1 MPQSESWQRGL
12 QHLCDQGVLAGYAL
26 MTRQGHFES
35 AQGIL
40 RDAFCSHTTEQLSSD
55 AQQLDH
61 VFDSGQQAETFT
73 LLNQKIIV
81 FKQTACDVYGIS
93 RRKHMGLC
101 LNNLPFGLLISVY
114 QKPCLPQTVIPKLE
128 NICAS
133 LRR

>member
-1 MPQSESWQRGL
+1 MAQSESWQHGL

-26 MTRQGHFES
+26 ITRQGHCES
-35 AQGIL
+35 PQGIL
-40 RDAFCSHTTEQLSSD
+40 RDAFCSHTEQLSSD
-55 AQQLDH
+55 AQQFYH
-61 VFDSGQQAETFT
+61 IFDSGQQAETFT

-81 FKQTACDVYGIS
+81 FKQTACDVYGIG

-114 QKPCLPQTVIPKLE
+114 QKPYLPQTVIPKLE

>member
-1 MPQSESWQRGL
+1 MAQSESWQHGL
-12 QHLCDQGVLAGYAL
+12 QQLCDQGVLAGYAL

-35 AQGIL
+35 PQGIFC
-40 RDAFCSHTTEQLSSD
+40 DAVCSHTTERLSSD
-55 AQQLDH
+55 AQQFNH
-61 VFDSGQQAETFT
+61 VFDSGQQVETFT

-114 QKPCLPQTVIPKLE
+114 QKPYLPQTVIPRLE
-128 NICAS
+128 NICAT

>member
-40 RDAFCSHTTEQLSSD
+40 RDVFCSHTTEQLSSD
-55 AQQLDH
+55 AQQLEH

-114 QKPCLPQTVIPKLE
+114 QKPYLPQTVIPKLE

>member
-1 MPQSESWQRGL
+1 MAQSESWQHGL

-35 AQGIL
+35 PQGIL
-40 RDAFCSHTTEQLSSD
+40 RDAFCGHTTEQLSSD
-55 AQQLDH
+55 AQQFYH
-61 VFDSGQQAETFT
+61 VFYSGQQAETFT

-101 LNNLPFGLLISVY
+101 LNNLPFGFLISVY
-114 QKPCLPQTVIPKLE
+114 QKPYLPQTVIPQLE

-133 LRR
+133 LRG